1 MSSTINSK
9 KHNGLVRDGQKIF
22 DGQRRNIIEIAEE
35 ELFMVAKVASRLGLT
50 VREFEGALERSIG
63 IKPKELFRNRRA
75 LLARRMIQEG
85 TNLREIAEQLG
96 FRHYS
101 HFATEMKGFYGI
113 PPVQLQSV
121 IRGRCPSDMA

>member
-1 MSSTINSK
+1 MSSPRHRE
-9 KHNGLVRDGQKIF
+9 KHNHLQRDGQKIF
-22 DGQRRNIIEIAEE
+22 EPNGRDIIELAEQE
-35 ELFMVAKVASRLGLT
+35 SFMVARVAARIGMT

-75 LLARRMIQEG
+75 ILARRKIQEG
-85 TNLREIAEQLG
+85 DDLRDIAEELG

-121 IRGRCPSDMA
+121 IRGRCMEATA

>member
-1 MSSTINSK
+1 MNPSLKLK

-22 DGQRRNIIEIAEE
+22 DSSGRDIIELAEE
-35 ELFMVAKVASRLGLT
+35 EFFMVAKVAERIGMI
-50 VREFEGALERSIG
+50 VREFEGALERNMG

-75 LLARRMIQEG
+75 LLARRQIQEG
-85 TNLREIAEQLG
+85 VNLRVIAEKLG

-113 PPVQLQSV
+113 PPVQLQTV
-121 IRGRCPSDMA
+121 IRARCVEAGA